1 MDALGSRWRLSA
13 AVDRALEAGQK
24 AQRARE
30 AGQHDLFGG
39 SADFAPRRESLPDAE
54 TWPESQVLAG
64 EKELLGFYLTG
75 HPLRKYES
83 KLRELG
89 TVEAAKLAE
98 MTPQMEV
105 AVGGILNSLRVAR
118 SKRGEL
124 WASAVLEDLT
134 GTADLLL
141 FPEAYQRCS
150 ELLQP
155 EAIVLVRGRLQMEEN
170 APPKIAVAEMIPLE
184 GAEPALASAVVI
196 RVRLGKGNGTVA
208 RQLLELFGQKPGEAP
223 VRLELEREGEFEAQL
238 QPEARVRPDAEF
250 AARAR
255 AICGTDSVLL
265 I

>member
-1 MDALGSRWRLSA
+1 
-13 AVDRALEAGQK
+13 
-24 AQRARE
+24 
-30 AGQHDLFGG
+30 
-39 SADFAPRRESLPDAE
+39 
-54 TWPESQVLAG
+54 
-64 EKELLGFYLTG
+64 
-75 HPLRKYES
+75 
-83 KLRELG
+83 
-89 TVEAAKLAE
+89 
-98 MTPQMEV
+98 
-105 AVGGILNSLRVAR
+105 
-118 SKRGEL
+118 
-124 WASAVLEDLT
+124 LT